1 MALDV
6 YWGGQ
11 GDEYPK
17 IADEVARGVFKELD
31 YHNEVLRV
39 SLYHDS
45 QYENHAK
52 HC

>member
-17 IADEVARGVFKELD
+17 IADEVASGVFKELD
-31 YHNEVLRV
+31 YHNEERIDIY
-39 SLYHDS
+39 SLVMF
-45 QYENHAK
+45 NCNK
-52 HC
+52 